1 MVLEFLKAMLVYQL
15 SVLGFQLETIV
26 DVSCDCDDVPPPMY
40 HIRGGCSLQ
49 VFVPVTDT
57 CDSV

>member
-1 MVLEFLKAMLVYQL
+1 MVLEFSNAMLVYQL
-15 SVLGFQLETIV
+15 SVRGFQLETIA
-26 DVSCDCDDVPPPMY
+26 DLSCDCIDVPPPMY
-40 HIRGGCSLQ
+40 HMRGGVLQ